1 MTLSRRHF
9 LTSSAAGTAV
19 IGLGLGLPSA
29 FAAAPGRPD
38 WHLGYTSAPAG
49 GFDPAPMRLV
59 YGKAPAGLEGTL
71 YRNGP
76 AQFLYGRDDYAS
88 HWFDGDGMIQKIAI
102 ADGKA
107 VHSGRFA
114 DTVKRRIEQE
124 EQRFSAPGFGTAGDP
139 SFPVSGPDDVN
150 AANTSV
156 IVIDGKLYA
165 LWEARSAIE
174 MDAATLETRGP
185 KAWRADLAGM
195 PFLAHPKREPDGT
208 VWNLAV
214 SGPRVGVYQIGADGA
229 LKAFDLLDIGKAAY
243 IHDWAM
249 TDRHLI
255 IMVQPWI
262 NESLRPPVVD
272 GFEWHPEDG
281 FKFLIVDKD
290 DFSKRRWA
298 QGPARAFYHTGAAW
312 EESDGTIRIDAAL
325 YKAPVLG
332 VGGGADEIRGVWKGH
347 DHSFDSNL
355 TQIVIPPSGDARL
368 IETGIDGEFP
378 QVDPRRHGLKRRLT
392 ALVTKQAE
400 NRPGRTAISVHD
412 WSSGT
417 TDSFD
422 FGESRMVEE
431 FLFVAKPG
439 GQAEEESWLVGP
451 VLNLKTGT
459 SDICVFDAGH
469 VSDGP
474 VCIWRADRCWP
485 LGFHG
490 TWS

>member
-1 MTLSRRHF
+1 MSLSRRHF
-9 LTSSAAGTAV
+9 LTRSAAGTVV
-19 IGLGLGLPSA
+19 IGLGLSLPTA
-29 FAAAPGRPD
+29 FAASPDMPD
-38 WHLGYTSAPAG
+38 WHLGYTTAPAA

-59 YGKAPAGLEGTL
+59 YGKVPAGLEGTL

-76 AQFLYGRDDYAS
+76 AQFLYGREDYAS

-102 ADGKA
+102 SDGKA
-107 VHSGRFA
+107 IHSGRFA

-124 EQRFSAPGFGTAGDP
+124 EQRFLAPGFGTAGDP
-139 SFPVSGPDDVN
+139 SFPVSSPDDVN

-156 IVIDGKLYA
+156 IVIDGELYA
-165 LWEARSAIE
+165 LWESGSAIA
-174 MDAATLETRGP
+174 MDAETLETKGP
-185 KAWRADLAGM
+185 KAWRSDLAGM

-208 VWNLAV
+208 LWNLAI
-214 SGPRVGVYQIGADGA
+214 SGPRAGVYQIGADGA
-229 LKAFDLLDIGKAAY
+229 LKTFGLLDIGKAAY

-262 NESLRPPVVD
+262 NESMRPPIVE
-272 GFEWHPEDG
+272 GFEWRPEDG
-281 FKFLIVDKD
+281 LKFLIVDKE
-290 DFSKRRWA
+290 DFSNRRWA

-312 EESDGTIRIDAAL
+312 EEADGTIRLDAAL
-325 YKAPVLG
+325 YKEPVLG
-332 VGGGADEIRGVWKGH
+332 VGGGADEIRGVWTGR
-347 DHSFDSNL
+347 DESAASNL
-355 TQIVIPPSGDARL
+355 TQILIPPSGDARL

-378 QVDPRRHGLKRRLT
+378 QVDPRRHGLLRRLT
-392 ALVTKQAE
+392 AVVSGHVTS
-400 NRPGRTAISVHD
+400 RPGNTALSVHD
-412 WSSGT
+412 WSSGR

-422 FGESRMVEE
+422 FGDSRMVEE

-439 GQAEEESWLVGP
+439 GVAEEDNWLVGP

-459 SDICVFDAGH
+459 SDLCVFDAGH

-474 VCIWRADRCWP
+474 VCIWRGDRAWP